1 MRGNFTAVVEPGS
14 RRFQTYADIVDPMSR
29 PYLVSNFAECAV
41 LILTLALV
49 IFFLVRYYLLEMVL
63 IPRLYG
69 RLYTSLNERA
79 RRGFVNHHLAGFA
92 KFSMLI
98 VCGYPYMMVMLK
110 AASFHTPLHRGS
122 CLSMGDMMV
131 IISQVFAAMY
141 LHELIYRHEL
151 SIIAVLHHIGTVI
164 ITQVAITLTL
174 VKHEW
179 HLAGIEFMLCMTWG
193 AFDVLFEGWVH
204 GVIIVHRVH
213 PDNDAKFR
221 NWSRAACIGT
231 GIGTIIETIV
241 VMYLFGKFWDRWSLE
256 FKVLTPILH
265 LIFSAA
271 QVWGTK
277 NYWQMWQAA
286 QKKMGLS
293 RRKDDDEGRVEGK
306 HERDQL
312 APPPSSSSGSEVT
325 EEVDERKSGTKSS
338 LNVV

>member
-1 MRGNFTAVVEPGS
+1 MRSNFTAAIEPGS
-14 RRFQTYADIVDPMSR
+14 RKFQSFAEFVDPHSR

-41 LILTLALV
+41 LIMTVALV
-49 IFFLVRYYLLEMVL
+49 IFFVIRYYLLESIL

-69 RLYTSLNERA
+69 SIYTSLNERA
-79 RRGFVNHHLAGFA
+79 RRGFINHHLAGFA

-98 VCGYPYMMVMLK
+98 ICGYPYMMVMLK

-131 IISQVFAAMY
+131 IIAQVFAAMY

-151 SIIAVLHHIGTVI
+151 SIIAVLHHVGTVV

-174 VKHEW
+174 VKAEW

-204 GVIIVHRVH
+204 GVIIIHRVH
-213 PDNDAKFR
+213 PDDHVKFR

-231 GIGTIIETIV
+231 GIGTFIETIV
-241 VMYLFGKFWDRWSLE
+241 VMYLFGSYWDRWNVE

-277 NYWQMWQAA
+277 NYWQMWQQANGRLGRS
-286 QKKMGLS
+286 K
-293 RRKDDDEGRVEGK
+293 RKDDEEARVEGK
-306 HERDQL
+306 EENGL
-312 APPPSSSSGSEVT
+312 APPSSGSQQST
-325 EEVDERKSGTKSS
+325 EDSNKTGTKSS